1 MLSFEHGSGHCILC
15 LTTCIFYPR
24 PGEGTMLPLW
34 RFTCEKAKRR
44 QVTSICWS
52 PLYIDMFAVG
62 YGSYEFLK
70 QVREGERNHCCGQHL
85 IVPHL
90 IVPHHCT
97 I

>member
-1 MLSFEHGSGHCILC
+1 MGIDIKAQGRMRIKWYAPFFPHLSSPPLSLLPF
-15 LTTCIFYPR
+15 R

-52 PLYIDMFAVG
+52 PKYIDMFAVG

-70 QVREGERNHCCGQHL
+70 QV
-85 IVPHL
+85 
-90 IVPHHCT
+90 
-97 I
+97 